1 MVSPVYLFA
10 GEEPLSKD
18 AALRR
23 LIQENLTPELE
34 KFNLDILY
42 AKELK
47 LEGLQEKFL
56 CLPVKAK
63 KRIIVIKCAE
73 ALKSEV
79 KEFILRSV
87 RQPAGHLLLV
97 IDVNR
102 MDADDKFTRALSRY
116 AQVSRFRE
124 KFIADTFGLGR
135 AIESRK
141 PDEALRILNNLLE
154 NGKKPEWILGGLRY
168 VFQKDTLSPPKRK
181 SRLKLLL
188 ACDVDIKTGRAT
200 PDFAMERLVVKLSCL
215 GKPSG

>member
-1 MVSPVYLFA
+1 MVSPVHLFA
-10 GEEPLSKD
+10 GEEPFSKD
-18 AALRR
+18 ASLKR
-23 LIQENLTPELE
+23 LIQEHLTPELE

-47 LEGLQEKFL
+47 LQDLQERLL

-63 KRIIVIKCAE
+63 KRIIVIRGAE
-73 ALKSEV
+73 ALKSEI
-79 KEFILRSV
+79 KEFILEFV
-87 RQPAGHLLLV
+87 RIPAAHAILV
-97 IDVNR
+97 LDVNR
-102 MDADDKFTRALSRY
+102 MDADGKFTKALVRY

-135 AIESRK
+135 AIESRR
-141 PDEALRILNNLLE
+141 PDEALRILSNLLE

-168 VFQKDTLSPPKRK
+168 VFQKDTLSAPKRK

-188 ACDVDIKTGRAT
+188 ACDVDIKTGRVP

-215 GKPSG
+215 GKP